1 MSEVTLVGAGIT
13 PHRQKVRSEGQAETF
28 SVAVDEFENISARDR
43 NSFSWTIVPAD
54 FANAETLLLV
64 QNDHASLHLHITE
77 IDVQTDNASPV
88 QIHLTDRAAL
98 TPAGGTLV
106 TGVCWNQTAPR
117 VAEAI
122 ARSNETAN
130 AQGNIIF
137 NEPAGAAS
145 ELHIN
150 LHGAVILA
158 KGQSIAV
165 DLTTASTSLAS
176 CNIRGF
182 FAIPDEARV

>member
-1 MSEVTLVGAGIT
+1 MTEVTLVGAGVN
-13 PHRQKVRSEGQAETF
+13 PHKQRVRVEGQAETF
-28 SVAVDEFENISARDR
+28 STTVDEFENVSARDR

-54 FANAETLLLV
+54 FGAAETILLI
-64 QNDHASLHLHITE
+64 QNDNALLHLHLTE
-77 IDVQTDNASPV
+77 VDIQTDNASPV
-88 QIHLTDRAAL
+88 QIHLTDRATL
-98 TPAGGTLV
+98 TPAGGALV
-106 TGVCWNQTAPR
+106 VGVCWNQTAPR

-137 NEPAGAAS
+137 NEPVAANTAT
-145 ELHIN
+145 HID
-150 LHGAVILA
+150 LHGAVVLA
-158 KGQSIAV
+158 KGQSLGV

-176 CNIRGF
+176 CTIRGF